1 MANVLFIQDSW
12 YAKLSTMQL
21 SAVLKAG
28 GHQTDLLI
36 SEKPDQRFVRSV
48 KALKPDIIAISMLM
62 TEQKWVRDTAG
73 VIKDQGIDAFVI
85 AGGPHPTF
93 FPEFVHTRGIDAIN
107 VGEGEASLLELADTV
122 DQKGDV
128 SKIRNLIVKNN
139 GEIHENPVR
148 PFVDIEKLPLP
159 DRDIYLKYD
168 YFRDLEFYDF
178 NVSMGCPYNCAYC
191 FFHQWAGIYKG
202 TKGYKPFRL
211 KSVDRC
217 INEINDLSQKVKIP
231 LIAYV
236 DSTFNLKKSWM
247 IEFLY
252 RYKKDVNIPFT
263 INLRANLVDE
273 EIVKALADSGCCRF
287 IRMGTEV
294 GNERIRREVLKKNVT
309 NQQIY
314 DATELL
320 RKYGIRFLTYNMF
333 CLPGE
338 TLEQAFETIEL
349 NQKIR
354 PFAMNS
360 LIFHPYPGLE
370 VTKYALEKGYLKEED
385 IQKLEKKRYNRM
397 QSVLTQKDLREIEN
411 LSKLSLL
418 AVMYPSTFPVVKR
431 LVKLPPNIVFDA
443 IGIVSRIN
451 SGVKAMEKN
460 FFQLVMKLIIEG
472 KTRLV

>member
-1 MANVLFIQDSW
+1 M
-12 YAKLSTMQL
+12 
-21 SAVLKAG
+21 
-28 GHQTDLLI
+28 
-36 SEKPDQRFVRSV
+36 
-48 KALKPDIIAISMLM
+48 
-62 TEQKWVRDTAG
+62 
-73 VIKDQGIDAFVI
+73 
-85 AGGPHPTF
+85 
-93 FPEFVHTRGIDAIN
+93 
-107 VGEGEASLLELADTV
+107 
-122 DQKGDV
+122 
-128 SKIRNLIVKNN
+128 
-139 GEIHENPVR
+139 
-148 PFVDIEKLPLP
+148 
-159 DRDIYLKYD
+159 
-168 YFRDLEFYDF
+168 
-178 NVSMGCPYNCAYC
+178 
-191 FFHQWAGIYKG
+191 
-202 TKGYKPFRL
+202 
-211 KSVDRC
+211 
-217 INEINDLSQKVKIP
+217 KIP